1 MNWNPLSWKRP
12 AKLLLGFV
20 TIWPLIYMF
29 LFMGAIFSFMFYLPF
44 AEKQSNQ
51 RCGDIDV
58 LQLDDKIKAGEISE
72 LTVRHDELKALDR
85 IGNCEFRVSVSNQ
98 ATRDRI
104 LRTARELNSDG
115 RPRVPKV
122 QEETSEP
129 AVSLIFPIG
138 MFIVFGAHMLT
149 IFLMMAL
156 MPVYIILAVKDE
168 RHDQTMRIIWV
179 VLFCTVNIF
188 AMPVYWYL
196 YVWRKAGPVEA
207 PVLNPI

>member
-1 MNWNPLSWKRP
+1 M
-12 AKLLLGFV
+12 V
-20 TIWPLIYMF
+20 
-29 LFMGAIFSFMFYLPF
+29 LFMGSIFSFMFFLPF
-44 AEKQSNQ
+44 AEKESGR

-72 LTVRHDELKALDR
+72 LTVRRDEFKGLDR
-85 IGNCEFRVSVSNQ
+85 IGNCEFRASVSNQ

-104 LRTARELNSDG
+104 LRTARELNPDG
-115 RPRVPKV
+115 SPRVAKV
-122 QEETSEP
+122 QEDSSEP
-129 AVSLIFPIG
+129 AVSPIFPIG
-138 MFIVFGAHMLT
+138 IVILFSAHMLT
-149 IFLMMAL
+149 ILLMMAL
-156 MPVYIILAVKDE
+156 MPVYMILAVKDE

-179 VLFCTVNIF
+179 VLFCTVNMF

>member
-1 MNWNPLSWKRP
+1 LNWNPPSWKRP

-29 LFMGAIFSFMFYLPF
+29 LFMASIFSLMFFLPF
-44 AEKQSNQ
+44 AETESSIR
-51 RCGDIDV
+51 RCGEIDV

-72 LTVRHDELKALDR
+72 LTVKRDEVKGLDR

-104 LRTARELNSDG
+104 LRTAREPNPDG
-115 RPRVPKV
+115 RARVSKI

-129 AVSLIFPIG
+129 VVSPIFPIG
-138 MFIVFGAHMLT
+138 MVIFFGTHMLT
-149 IFLMMAL
+149 ILLMMAL
-156 MPVYIILAVKDE
+156 LPLYIILAVKDE

-179 VLFCTVNIF
+179 VLFCTVNMF

-196 YVWRKAGPVEA
+196 YVGRKAGRGPGVEA
-207 PVLNPI
+207 I